1 LSCESRQRV
10 IVRALCTTPQE
21 RKRAALITC
30 EQERKAFGKT
40 VLRPSVIV
48 QGPSD

>member
-30 EQERKAFGKT
+30 EEKRKAFGKSI
-40 VLRPSVIV
+40 LRPVVIV
-48 QGPSD
+48 EGPSD